1 MKKSPL
7 NMVGVKSP
15 LNLIEDKSHTHAS
28 KNNSVGIVG
37 ESQIWDGPLD
47 QEGRQHVPGASNS
60 GPRAMKLKLD
70 VVPYKGGPI
79 TQIAKGN

>member
-7 NMVGVKSP
+7 NM
-15 LNLIEDKSHTHAS
+15 LEDKAHTHAS

-47 QEGRQHVPGASNS
+47 QQGRPHGFGSSS
-60 GPRAMKLKLD
+60 GSKGMALKLGA
-70 VVPYKGGPI
+70 VPYEDCSIPI
-79 TQIAKGN
+79 TQRAKRG